1 MDVTSIFFE
10 RGRFLEYLIGG
21 VVSLVGIDWVYEF
34 NFIQWA
40 MLFVLIGYVVAWIG
54 GVAGFKDVD
63 RRFFRIT
70 SNDDF
75 YVGSLGDVLMIV
87 RNVVGFL
94 ILLISF
100 MIIT

>member
-1 MDVTSIFFE
+1 MDCTSLFFGC
-10 RGRFLEYLIGG
+10 GRLLEYLIEG
-21 VVSLVGIDWVYEF
+21 VSRLIGIDWVYDF
-34 NFIQWA
+34 NIVQWA

-54 GVAGFKDVD
+54 GVAGFRDVD
-63 RRFFRIT
+63 RRFFRIP
-70 SNDDF
+70 SNDDY
-75 YVGSLGDVLMIV
+75 YVGSLGDILMVV